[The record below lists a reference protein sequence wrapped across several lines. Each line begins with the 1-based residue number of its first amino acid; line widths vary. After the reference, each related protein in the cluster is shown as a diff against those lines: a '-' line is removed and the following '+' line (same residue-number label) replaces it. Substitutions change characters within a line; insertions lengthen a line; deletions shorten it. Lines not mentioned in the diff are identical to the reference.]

1 MQSGVEGDA
10 VEDAYCQRTFGAVV
24 WEERGGELP
33 EKDEG
38 RRFIISC
45 QLKLST

>member
-10 VEDAYCQRTFGAVV
+10 VEDAYCQRRVAGK
-24 WEERGGELP
+24 RGRKLP